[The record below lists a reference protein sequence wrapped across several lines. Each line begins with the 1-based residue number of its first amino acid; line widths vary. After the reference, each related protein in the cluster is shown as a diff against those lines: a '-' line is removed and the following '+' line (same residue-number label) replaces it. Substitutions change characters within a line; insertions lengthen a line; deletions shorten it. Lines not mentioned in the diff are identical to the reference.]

1 MNALTTSR
9 LLLRPIIPQ
18 DWIALKKVTRDFAAS
33 PYWMYD
39 YPFPSED
46 EKLKAIASHF
56 SKTGTFL
63 SVLLKETGEMIG
75 YICLHDDGES
85 FDIGYCFHSSFHR
98 QGYAGEALRFL
109 MELMHQNLH
118 VQAFTAGTAMRNL
131 PSVHLLKKLGFELL
145 YTEPTSFHKDPSGK
159 DIVFEGG
166 RFIKKMK

>member
-18 DWIALKKVTRDFAAS
+18 DWLALKKITRDFAAS

-75 YICLHDDGES
+75 YKSLK
-85 FDIGYCFHSSFHR
+85 
-98 QGYAGEALRFL
+98 L
-109 MELMHQNLH
+109 
-118 VQAFTAGTAMRNL
+118 QAFQSLNDRIDL
-131 PSVHLLKKLGFELL
+131 WF
-145 YTEPTSFHKDPSGK
+145 YTFYTY
-159 DIVFEGG
+159 
-166 RFIKKMK
+166 